1 LVYRVNIEKYCRR
14 KTIISSKI
22 PFENGLMAADIE
34 FGGWD
39 VGKFDRLWKLPTPE
53 KGQKHASGAI
63 EPG

>member
-1 LVYRVNIEKYCRR
+1 
-14 KTIISSKI
+14 
-22 PFENGLMAADIE
+22 MAADIE